1 MAPVFDALAAQHA
14 DVRFIKVDIDT
25 EALADTVSA
34 ARVSAVVRRPLCP
47 QPCVVASCCADAA
60 TQPTFAFSRAGTPL
74 YEIRGADAAGLREA
88 VQRLKSD
95 DV

>member
-34 ARVSAVVRRPLCP
+34 AHVSAVVRCFLLRR
-47 QPCVVASCCADAA
+47 
-60 TQPTFAFSRAGTPL
+60 RAPVTH
-74 YEIRGADAAGLREA
+74 R
-88 VQRLKSD
+88 
-95 DV
+95 

>member
-25 EALADTVSA
+25 EALADTVAA
-34 ARVSAVVRRPLCP
+34 ARVSAVVRARRL
-47 QPCVVASCCADAA
+47 ATRRARCADCAA
-60 TQPTFAFSRAGTPL
+60 QPTFAFSRAGASL

>member
-34 ARVSAVVRRPLCP
+34 ARVSAVVRCFLLRR
-47 QPCVVASCCADAA
+47 
-60 TQPTFAFSRAGTPL
+60 RAPVTH
-74 YEIRGADAAGLREA
+74 R
-88 VQRLKSD
+88 
-95 DV
+95 

>member
-34 ARVSAVVRRPLCP
+34 ARVSAVVRPGLRCAACP
-47 QPCVVASCCADAA
+47 RADRVSLAA
-60 TQPTFAFSRAGTPL
+60 QPTFAFSRAGKPL

-88 VQRLKSD
+88 VTKLKGD
-95 DV
+95 DA

>member
-1 MAPVFDALAAQHA
+1 MAPVFDALAAQHT

-34 ARVSAVVRRPLCP
+34 ARVSAVVRPRQRL
-47 QPCVVASCCADAA
+47 ATRAARLADRRA
-60 TQPTFAFSRAGTPL
+60 QPTFAFSRAGAPL

-88 VQRLKSD
+88 VQRLKAD

>member
-25 EALADTVSA
+25 EALADTVSS
-34 ARVSAVVRRPLCP
+34 ARVSAVVR
-47 QPCVVASCCADAA
+47 PCCVALSRLADRRA
-60 TQPTFAFSRAGTPL
+60 QPTFAFSRAGKPL

-95 DV
+95 EA